1 MRRRAVGGASGGRG
15 RHVSPFLLDKLTA
28 RISQVVMES
37 FKNTFT
43 VFEEI
48 PFFSGSFNSSMVH
61 SQLSGNWLREM
72 MSSSGMMSSSRSPG
86 KAGSQLSLEQARF
99 SCCSLDT
106 RLYRPGGAPS
116 TETPPWP
123 CDDFGGPGHVCL
135 SGLLPPQKHEKILF
149 YYCAGIKEKIIQA
162 GLCPFPPLW
171 FSKK

>member
-1 MRRRAVGGASGGRG
+1 MGGGW
-15 RHVSPFLLDKLTA
+15 L
-28 RISQVVMES
+28 SQPH
-37 FKNTFT
+37 
-43 VFEEI
+43 

-135 SGLLPPQKHEKILF
+135 SGLLPPQKHEKNPILLLCWYKGKNHPGWVMSISPALVF
-149 YYCAGIKEKIIQA
+149 KEMKA
-162 GLCPFPPLW
+162 FCEPVMGSMSLA
-171 FSKK
+171 